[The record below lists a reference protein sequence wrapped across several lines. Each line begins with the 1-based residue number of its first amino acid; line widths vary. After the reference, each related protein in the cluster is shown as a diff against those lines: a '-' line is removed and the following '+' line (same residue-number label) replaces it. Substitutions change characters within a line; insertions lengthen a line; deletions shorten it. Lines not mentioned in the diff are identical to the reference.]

1 MIRNVNEIFE
11 WTIEKVSQLRLRPG
25 GGIDDTRLDTKN
37 MNLGGLVSLL
47 KNNDIIMAIGV
58 VIIVVMMII
67 PLPPMLLDILLTLNI
82 SLSIIILLVC
92 LFVKEPL
99 EYSSFPIILLIATI
113 FRLGLNISSTRLIL
127 LYGSAGE
134 VIHSFGQFV
143 VGGNYI
149 VGFIIFILLVVIN
162 FMVITGG
169 ATRVA
174 EVSARFTL
182 DSMPGKQLSIDAD
195 LNSGLINEEQAKA
208 RRRKLEREADFY
220 GTMDGASKFVKGDA
234 TAGIIITVVNIFAG
248 IVIGVWQLK
257 MDIMSSLSTYTI
269 LTVGDGLVSQLPAL
283 LISFSTGLIVSRASG
298 QEESLSDDIKKEMF
312 SNPIV
317 LSIVSVLLILMGLV
331 PGMPTVPFIIVAIGL
346 GWMAF
351 KKNKLDEEKKVEA
364 EKEQKEEKINEGKVS
379 KKKKKATR
387 ESVMELLN
395 VETIEMEI
403 GYRLVPLLDVEQGG
417 DLLERIAQI
426 RRQTALDLGIVLPSI
441 RVRDNLQL
449 SPNSYQI
456 KLKGVPIEVGEVYPD
471 RTLAMNSGGSDNDLS
486 VNGISAIE
494 PAFGLPAIWVE
505 EADREMV
512 ETYGY
517 TVVSPSAVI
526 STHLTEVIKKNAAEI
541 VSRADVQQLI
551 ENLKKEVS
559 EEYVSDLMKDINAAE
574 VQQILYNLLKE
585 RVSVRDLKTILEVI
599 SLQSRVSKNADY
611 LTEQVR
617 QALAR
622 SICKQNLADT
632 GELLAVTLAPD
643 VENTIAQGVSP
654 DGTSLTLDPE
664 FTRKLLDTL
673 NYELEK
679 AITSSGSQPVLLCSS
694 PIRLPFRRLIERTYP
709 QIAVMSY
716 NEISNNVKAKS
727 IGVVRIMQSKV

>member
-1 MIRNVNEIFE
+1 MGKSIQKQ
-11 WTIEKVSQLRLRPG
+11 T
-25 GGIDDTRLDTKN
+25 
-37 MNLGGLVSLL
+37 MNLGGLASLL
-47 KNNDIIMAIGV
+47 KNNDILMAIGI

-67 PLPPMLLDILLTLNI
+67 PLPPMALDILLTLNI
-82 SLSIIILLVC
+82 SLSVIILLVC

-99 EYSSFPIILLIATI
+99 EYSSFPIILLVATI

-127 LYGSAGE
+127 LNGSAGE

-248 IVIGVWQLK
+248 IVIGLWQLK
-257 MDIMSSLSTYTI
+257 MDIMTALSTFTI

-312 SNPIV
+312 SNPMV
-317 LSIVSVLLILMGLV
+317 LGIVSVLLFLLGMV
-331 PGMPTVPFIIVAIGL
+331 PGMPTIPFLLVAASL

-351 KKNKLDEEKKVEA
+351 KKDKADKVQKVEEAKAA
-364 EKEQKEEKINEGKVS
+364 EEAKKEEAGLGKVA

-449 SPNSYQI
+449 PPNTYQI
-456 KLKGVPIEVGEVYPD
+456 KLKGVPIESGEVYPD
-471 RTLAMNSGGSDNDLS
+471 RSLAMNAGGSDNDLGI
-486 VNGISAIE
+486 NGISAIE

-505 EADREMV
+505 EKDKEIA

-526 STHLTEVIKKNAAEI
+526 STHLTEVIKKNSAEI
-541 VSRADVQQLI
+541 VSRADIQQLI
-551 ENLKKEVS
+551 DNLKKEVS
-559 EEYVSDLMKDINAAE
+559 EEYVSDLMKDLTVAE
-574 VQQILYNLLKE
+574 VQQIVYNLLKE
-585 RVSVRDLKTILEVI
+585 RVSVRDLKTILEVL

-617 QALAR
+617 QALSR

-632 GELLAVTLAPD
+632 GELLAVTLAPE

-654 DGTSLTLDPE
+654 DGSSLTLDPE
-664 FTRKLLDTL
+664 FTRKLLDNL
-673 NYELEK
+673 NYELER
-679 AITSSGSQPVLLCSS
+679 AISSSGNQPVLLCSS

-716 NEISNNVKAKS
+716 SEISNNVKAKS
-727 IGVVRIMQSKV
+727 IGVIRVAAANV

>member
-1 MIRNVNEIFE
+1 MGKSIQKQ
-11 WTIEKVSQLRLRPG
+11 T
-25 GGIDDTRLDTKN
+25 
-37 MNLGGLVSLL
+37 MNLGGLASLL
-47 KNNDIIMAIGV
+47 KNNDILMAIGI

-67 PLPPMLLDILLTLNI
+67 PLPPMALDILLTLNI
-82 SLSIIILLVC
+82 SLSVIILLVC

-99 EYSSFPIILLIATI
+99 EYSSFPIILLVATI

-127 LYGSAGE
+127 LNGSAGE

-248 IVIGVWQLK
+248 IVIGLWQLK
-257 MDIMSSLSTYTI
+257 MDIMTALSTFTI

-312 SNPIV
+312 SNPMV
-317 LSIVSVLLILMGLV
+317 LGIVSVLLFLLGMV
-331 PGMPTVPFIIVAIGL
+331 PGMPTIPFLLVAASL

-351 KKNKLDEEKKVEA
+351 KKDKADKVQKVEEAKAA
-364 EKEQKEEKINEGKVS
+364 EEAKKEEAGLGKVA

-449 SPNSYQI
+449 PPNTYQI
-456 KLKGVPIEVGEVYPD
+456 KLKGVPIESGEVYPD
-471 RTLAMNSGGSDNDLS
+471 RSLAMNAGGSDNDLGI
-486 VNGISAIE
+486 NGISAIE

-505 EADREMV
+505 EKDKEIA

-526 STHLTEVIKKNAAEI
+526 STHLTEVIKKNSAEI
-541 VSRADVQQLI
+541 VSRADIQQLI
-551 ENLKKEVS
+551 DNLKKEVS
-559 EEYVSDLMKDINAAE
+559 EEYVSDLMKDLTVAE
-574 VQQILYNLLKE
+574 VQQIVYNLLKE
-585 RVSVRDLKTILEVI
+585 RVSVRDLKTILEVL

-617 QALAR
+617 QALSR

-632 GELLAVTLAPD
+632 GELLAVTLAPE

-654 DGTSLTLDPE
+654 DGSSLTLDPE
-664 FTRKLLDTL
+664 FTRKLLDNL
-673 NYELEK
+673 NSELER
-679 AITSSGSQPVLLCSS
+679 AISSSGNQPVLLCSS

-727 IGVVRIMQSKV
+727 IGVIRVTAANV

>member
-1 MIRNVNEIFE
+1 
-11 WTIEKVSQLRLRPG
+11 
-25 GGIDDTRLDTKN
+25 
-37 MNLGGLVSLL
+37 MNLGALSSLL
-47 KNNDIIMAIGV
+47 KNNDIIMAIGI
-58 VIIVVMMII
+58 VIIVAMMII

-82 SLSIIILLVC
+82 SLSVIILLVC
-92 LFVKEPL
+92 LFIKEPL
-99 EYSSFPIILLIATI
+99 EYSSFPIILLVATI
-113 FRLGLNISSTRLIL
+113 FRLGLNVSSTRLIL
-127 LYGSAGE
+127 LHGAAGE
-134 VIHSFGQFV
+134 VINSFGQFV

-248 IVIGVWQLK
+248 IVIGLWQLK
-257 MDIMSSLSTYTI
+257 MDIMTALSTFTI

-298 QEESLSDDIKKEMF
+298 QDDSLSDDIKKEMF

-317 LSIVSVLLILMGLV
+317 LAIVSVLLFLLGMI
-331 PGMPTVPFIIVAIGL
+331 PGMPTVPFIAVALGIGWL
-346 GWMAF
+346 AF
-351 KKNKLDEEKKVEA
+351 SKNKAQETKKAEEIKAQEEA
-364 EKEQKEEKINEGKVS
+364 QKQEGSLAKAG
-379 KKKKKATR
+379 KTKKKATR

-449 SPNSYQI
+449 PPNNYQI
-456 KLKGVPIEVGEVYPD
+456 KLKGVPIESGEVYPD
-471 RTLAMNSGGSDNDLS
+471 RSLAMNSGGSDNDLS
-486 VNGISAIE
+486 INGISAIE
-494 PAFGLPAIWVE
+494 PAFGLPAIWVDDKDKE
-505 EADREMV
+505 IA

-541 VSRADVQQLI
+541 VSRADIQQLI
-551 ENLKKEVS
+551 DNLKKEVS
-559 EEYVSDLMKDINAAE
+559 EEYVSDLMKDITVAE
-574 VQQILYNLLKE
+574 VQQIIYNLLKE
-585 RVSVRDLKTILEVI
+585 RVSVRDLKTILEVL

-617 QALAR
+617 QALSR

-632 GELLAVTLAPD
+632 GELLAVTLAPE

-664 FTRKLLDTL
+664 FTRKLMDNL

-679 AITSSGSQPVLLCSS
+679 AITSSGNQPVLLCSS

-727 IGVVRIMQSKV
+727 IGVVKVV

>member
-1 MIRNVNEIFE
+1 MGKSIQKQ
-11 WTIEKVSQLRLRPG
+11 T
-25 GGIDDTRLDTKN
+25 
-37 MNLGGLVSLL
+37 MNLGGLASLL
-47 KNNDIIMAIGV
+47 KNNDILMAIGI

-67 PLPPMLLDILLTLNI
+67 PLPPMALDILLTLNI
-82 SLSIIILLVC
+82 SLSVIILLVC

-99 EYSSFPIILLIATI
+99 EYSSFPIILLVATI

-127 LYGSAGE
+127 LNGSAGE

-182 DSMPGKQLSIDAD
+182 VSMPGKQLSIDAD

-248 IVIGVWQLK
+248 IVIGLWQLK
-257 MDIMSSLSTYTI
+257 MDIMTALSTFTI

-312 SNPIV
+312 SNPMV
-317 LSIVSVLLILMGLV
+317 LGIVSVLLFLLGMV
-331 PGMPTVPFIIVAIGL
+331 PGMPTIPFLLVAASL

-351 KKNKLDEEKKVEA
+351 KKDKADKVQKVEEAKAA
-364 EKEQKEEKINEGKVS
+364 EEAKKEEAGLGKVA

-449 SPNSYQI
+449 PPNTYQI
-456 KLKGVPIEVGEVYPD
+456 KLKGVPIESGEVYPD
-471 RTLAMNSGGSDNDLS
+471 RSLAMNAGGSDNDLGI
-486 VNGISAIE
+486 NGISAIE

-505 EADREMV
+505 EKDKEIA

-526 STHLTEVIKKNAAEI
+526 STHLTEVIKKNSAEI
-541 VSRADVQQLI
+541 VSRADIQQLI
-551 ENLKKEVS
+551 DNLKKEVS
-559 EEYVSDLMKDINAAE
+559 EEYVSDLMKDLTVAE
-574 VQQILYNLLKE
+574 VQQIVYNLLKE
-585 RVSVRDLKTILEVI
+585 RVSVRDLKTILEVL

-617 QALAR
+617 QALSR

-632 GELLAVTLAPD
+632 GELLAVTLAPE

-654 DGTSLTLDPE
+654 DGSSLTLDPE
-664 FTRKLLDTL
+664 FTRKLLDNL
-673 NYELEK
+673 NYELER
-679 AITSSGSQPVLLCSS
+679 AISSSGNQPVLLCSS

-727 IGVVRIMQSKV
+727 IGVIRVTAANV

>member
-1 MIRNVNEIFE
+1 
-11 WTIEKVSQLRLRPG
+11 
-25 GGIDDTRLDTKN
+25 
-37 MNLGGLVSLL
+37 MNLGALASFL
-47 KNNDIIMAIGV
+47 KNNDIIMAIGIV
-58 VIIVVMMII
+58 VIVAMMII

-82 SLSIIILLVC
+82 SLSVIILLVC
-92 LFVKEPL
+92 LFIKEPL
-99 EYSSFPIILLIATI
+99 EYSSFPIILLVATI
-113 FRLGLNISSTRLIL
+113 FRLGLNVSSTRLIL
-127 LYGSAGE
+127 LHGAAGE
-134 VIHSFGQFV
+134 VINSFGQFV

-195 LNSGLINEEQAKA
+195 LNSGLINEDQAKQ

-248 IVIGVWQLK
+248 IIIGLWQMK
-257 MDIMSSLSTYTI
+257 MDIMTALNTFTI

-298 QEESLSDDIKKEMF
+298 QDDSLSDDIKKEMF

-317 LSIVSVLLILMGLV
+317 LAIVSVLLFLLGMV
-331 PGMPTVPFIIVAIGL
+331 PGMPTLPFMCVAVGL
-346 GWMAF
+346 GWLAYS
-351 KKNKLDEEKKVEA
+351 KNKALTAKKAEEEKA
-364 EKEQKEEKINEGKVS
+364 KEEAQKQEGKAGKIN

-449 SPNSYQI
+449 PPNNYQI
-456 KLKGVPIEVGEVYPD
+456 KLKGVPIESGEVYPD
-471 RTLAMNSGGSDNDLS
+471 RSLAMNAGGAGNDLGL
-486 VNGISAIE
+486 NGISAIE
-494 PAFGLPAIWVE
+494 PAFGLPALWLDEKDKEIAE
-505 EADREMV
+505 NA
-512 ETYGY
+512 GY

-541 VSRADVQQLI
+541 VSRADIQQLI
-551 ENLKKEVS
+551 DNLKKEVS
-559 EEYVSDLMKDINAAE
+559 EDYVSDLMKDLSVAE
-574 VQQILYNLLKE
+574 VQQIIVNLLKE
-585 RVSVRDLKTILEVI
+585 RVSVRDLKTILEVL

-617 QALAR
+617 QALSR

-632 GELLAVTLAPD
+632 GELLAVTLAPE
-643 VENTIAQGVSP
+643 VENTIAQGVGP
-654 DGTSLTLDPE
+654 DGSSMTLDPD
-664 FTRKLLDTL
+664 FTRRMLDNL
-673 NYELEK
+673 NSELER
-679 AITSSGSQPVLLCSS
+679 AISSSGNQPVLLCSS

-727 IGVVRIMQSKV
+727 IGVIRVAPARV

>member
-1 MIRNVNEIFE
+1 
-11 WTIEKVSQLRLRPG
+11 
-25 GGIDDTRLDTKN
+25 
-37 MNLGGLVSLL
+37 MNLGALSSLL
-47 KNNDIIMAIGV
+47 KNNDIIMAIGI
-58 VIIVVMMII
+58 VIIVAMMII
-67 PLPPMLLDILLTLNI
+67 PLPPILLDILLTLNI
-82 SLSIIILLVC
+82 SLSVIILLVC
-92 LFVKEPL
+92 LFIKEPL
-99 EYSSFPIILLIATI
+99 EYSSFPIILLVATI
-113 FRLGLNISSTRLIL
+113 FRLGLNVSSTRLIL
-127 LYGSAGE
+127 LHGSAGE
-134 VIHSFGQFV
+134 VINSFGQFV

-195 LNSGLINEEQAKA
+195 LNSGLINEDQAKQ

-248 IVIGVWQLK
+248 IVIGLWQMK
-257 MDIMSSLSTYTI
+257 MDIMTALNTFTI

-298 QEESLSDDIKKEMF
+298 QDDSLSDDIKKEMF

-317 LSIVSVLLILMGLV
+317 LAIVSVLLFLLGMV
-331 PGMPTVPFIIVAIGL
+331 PGMPTIPFICVAVGL
-346 GWMAF
+346 GWLAYS
-351 KKNKLDEEKKVEA
+351 KNKVLVAQKLEEEKA
-364 EKEQKEEKINEGKVS
+364 KEEAQKQDGKGGKVN

-449 SPNSYQI
+449 PPNNYQI
-456 KLKGVPIEVGEVYPD
+456 KLKGVPVESGEVYPD
-471 RTLAMNSGGSDNDLS
+471 RSLAMNAGGSGSDLGL
-486 VNGISAIE
+486 NGISAIE
-494 PAFGLPAIWVE
+494 PAFGLPALWLDEKDKEIAE
-505 EADREMV
+505 NA
-512 ETYGY
+512 GY

-541 VSRADVQQLI
+541 VSRADIQQLI
-551 ENLKKEVS
+551 DNLKKEVS
-559 EEYVSDLMKDINAAE
+559 EDYVADLMKDLSVAE
-574 VQQILYNLLKE
+574 VQQIVYNLLKE
-585 RVSVRDLKTILEVI
+585 RVSVRDLKTILEVL

-617 QALAR
+617 QALSR

-632 GELLAVTLAPD
+632 GELLAVTLAPE
-643 VENTIAQGVSP
+643 VENTIAQGVGP

-664 FTRKLLDTL
+664 FTRKMLDNL

-679 AITSSGSQPVLLCSS
+679 AISSSGNQPVLLCSS

-727 IGVVRIMQSKV
+727 IGVIRVTPSRV

>member
-1 MIRNVNEIFE
+1 MGKSIQKQ
-11 WTIEKVSQLRLRPG
+11 T
-25 GGIDDTRLDTKN
+25 
-37 MNLGGLVSLL
+37 MNLGGLASLL
-47 KNNDIIMAIGV
+47 KNNDILMAIGI

-67 PLPPMLLDILLTLNI
+67 PLPPMALDILLTLNI
-82 SLSIIILLVC
+82 SLSVIILLVC

-99 EYSSFPIILLIATI
+99 EYSSFPIILLVATI
-113 FRLGLNISSTRLIL
+113 FRLGLNVSSTRLIL
-127 LYGSAGE
+127 LNGSAGE

-248 IVIGVWQLK
+248 IVIGLWQLK
-257 MDIMSSLSTYTI
+257 MDIMTALSTFTI

-312 SNPIV
+312 SNPMV
-317 LSIVSVLLILMGLV
+317 LGIVSVLLFLLGMV
-331 PGMPTVPFIIVAIGL
+331 PGMPTIPFLLVAASL

-351 KKNKLDEEKKVEA
+351 KKDKADKVQKVEEAKAA
-364 EKEQKEEKINEGKVS
+364 EEAKKEEAGLGKVA

-449 SPNSYQI
+449 PPNTYQI
-456 KLKGVPIEVGEVYPD
+456 KLKGVPIESGEVYPD
-471 RTLAMNSGGSDNDLS
+471 RSLAMNAGGSDNDLGI
-486 VNGISAIE
+486 NGISAIE

-505 EADREMV
+505 EKDKEIA

-526 STHLTEVIKKNAAEI
+526 STHLTEVIKKNSAEI
-541 VSRADVQQLI
+541 VSRADIQQLI
-551 ENLKKEVS
+551 DNLKKEVS
-559 EEYVSDLMKDINAAE
+559 EEYVSDLMKDLTVAE
-574 VQQILYNLLKE
+574 VQQIVYNLLKE
-585 RVSVRDLKTILEVI
+585 RVSVRDLKTILEVL

-617 QALAR
+617 QALSR

-632 GELLAVTLAPD
+632 GELLAVTLAPE

-654 DGTSLTLDPE
+654 DGSSLTLDPE
-664 FTRKLLDTL
+664 FTRKLLDNL
-673 NYELEK
+673 NYELER
-679 AITSSGSQPVLLCSS
+679 AISSSGNQPVLLCSS

-727 IGVVRIMQSKV
+727 IGVIRVTAANV

>member
-1 MIRNVNEIFE
+1 
-11 WTIEKVSQLRLRPG
+11 
-25 GGIDDTRLDTKN
+25 
-37 MNLGGLVSLL
+37 MNLGALSSLL
-47 KNNDIIMAIGV
+47 KNNDIIMAIGI
-58 VIIVVMMII
+58 VIIVAMMII

-82 SLSIIILLVC
+82 SLSVIILLVC
-92 LFVKEPL
+92 LFIKEPL
-99 EYSSFPIILLIATI
+99 EYSSFPIILLVATI
-113 FRLGLNISSTRLIL
+113 FRLGLNVSSTRLIL
-127 LYGSAGE
+127 LHGAAGE
-134 VIHSFGQFV
+134 VINSFGQFV

-248 IVIGVWQLK
+248 IVIGLWQLK
-257 MDIMSSLSTYTI
+257 MDIMTALSTFTI

-298 QEESLSDDIKKEMF
+298 QDDSLSDDIKKEMF

-317 LSIVSVLLILMGLV
+317 LAIVSVLLFLLGMI
-331 PGMPTVPFIIVAIGL
+331 PGMPTVPFIAVSLGIGWL
-346 GWMAF
+346 AF
-351 KKNKLDEEKKVEA
+351 SKNKAQETKKAEEIKAQEEA
-364 EKEQKEEKINEGKVS
+364 QKQEGSLAKAG
-379 KKKKKATR
+379 KTKKKATR

-449 SPNSYQI
+449 PPNNYQI
-456 KLKGVPIEVGEVYPD
+456 KLKGVPIESGEVYPD
-471 RTLAMNSGGSDNDLS
+471 RSLAMNSGGSDNDLS
-486 VNGISAIE
+486 INGISAIE
-494 PAFGLPAIWVE
+494 PAFGLPAIWVDDKDKE
-505 EADREMV
+505 IA

-541 VSRADVQQLI
+541 VSRADIQQLI
-551 ENLKKEVS
+551 DNLKKEVS
-559 EEYVSDLMKDINAAE
+559 EEYVSDLMKDITVAE
-574 VQQILYNLLKE
+574 VQQIIYNLLKE
-585 RVSVRDLKTILEVI
+585 RVSVRDLKTILEVL

-617 QALAR
+617 QALSR

-632 GELLAVTLAPD
+632 GELLAVTLAPE

-664 FTRKLLDTL
+664 FTRKLMDNL

-679 AITSSGSQPVLLCSS
+679 AITSSGNQPVLLCSS

-727 IGVVRIMQSKV
+727 IGVVKVV

>member
-1 MIRNVNEIFE
+1 
-11 WTIEKVSQLRLRPG
+11 
-25 GGIDDTRLDTKN
+25 
-37 MNLGGLVSLL
+37 MNFGALGSLL
-47 KNNDIIMAIGV
+47 KNNDIIMAIGI
-58 VIIVVMMII
+58 VIIVAMMII
-67 PLPPMLLDILLTLNI
+67 PLPPMALDILLTLNI
-82 SLSIIILLVC
+82 SLSVIILLVC

-113 FRLGLNISSTRLIL
+113 FRLALNISSTRLIL
-127 LYGSAGE
+127 LYGAAGD

-195 LNSGLINEEQAKA
+195 LNSGLISEEQAKA

-248 IVIGVWQLK
+248 IVIGLWQMK
-257 MDIMSSLSTYTI
+257 MDIMTALNTFTI

-317 LSIVSVLLILMGLV
+317 LSIVSILLFLLGMV
-331 PGMPTVPFIIVAIGL
+331 PGMPTVPFIIVSLSIGWL
-346 GWMAF
+346 AF
-351 KKNKLDEEKKVEA
+351 TKNKADKKKESDEIKAQEDAKKLEGPGA
-364 EKEQKEEKINEGKVS
+364 KIN

-449 SPNSYQI
+449 PPNHYQI
-456 KLKGVPIEVGEVYPD
+456 KLKGVPIESGEVYPD
-471 RTLAMNSGGSDNDLS
+471 RSLAMNAGGSDNDLGI
-486 VNGISAIE
+486 NGISAIE
-494 PAFGLPAIWVE
+494 PAFGLPALWIE
-505 EADREMV
+505 EKDKEVA

-541 VSRADVQQLI
+541 VSRADIQQLI
-551 ENLKKEVS
+551 DNLKKEVS
-559 EEYVSDLMKDINAAE
+559 EEYVSDLMKDLTVAE
-574 VQQILYNLLKE
+574 VQQIVYNMLKE
-585 RVSVRDLKTILEVI
+585 RVSVRDLKTILEVL

-617 QALAR
+617 QSLAR

-632 GELLAVTLAPD
+632 GELLAVTLAPE

-654 DGTSLTLDPE
+654 DGSSLTLDPE
-664 FTRKLLDTL
+664 FTRKLLDNL

-679 AITSSGSQPVLLCSS
+679 AISSSGNQPVLLCSS

-727 IGVVRIMQSKV
+727 IGVIRVAPAKV

>member
-1 MIRNVNEIFE
+1 
-11 WTIEKVSQLRLRPG
+11 
-25 GGIDDTRLDTKN
+25 
-37 MNLGGLVSLL
+37 MNFGALSSLL
-47 KNNDIIMAIGV
+47 KNNDIIMAIGI
-58 VIIVVMMII
+58 VIIVAMMII

-82 SLSIIILLVC
+82 SLSVIILLVC
-92 LFVKEPL
+92 LFIKEPL
-99 EYSSFPIILLIATI
+99 EYSSFPIILLVATI
-113 FRLGLNISSTRLIL
+113 FRLGLNVSSTRLIL
-127 LYGSAGE
+127 LHGSAGE
-134 VIHSFGQFV
+134 VINSFGQFV

-195 LNSGLINEEQAKA
+195 LNSGLINEDQAKA

-248 IVIGVWQLK
+248 IVIGLWQMK
-257 MDIMSSLSTYTI
+257 MDIMTALNTFTI

-298 QEESLSDDIKKEMF
+298 QDDSLSDDIKKEMF

-317 LSIVSVLLILMGLV
+317 LSIVAVLLFLLGMV
-331 PGMPTVPFIIVAIGL
+331 PGMPTIPFIVVSIAL
-346 GWMAF
+346 GWLAYS
-351 KKNKLDEEKKVEA
+351 KNKVEKAKKIEEAKVKEENKIDEKKL
-364 EKEQKEEKINEGKVS
+364 G

-456 KLKGVPIEVGEVYPD
+456 KLKGVPIESGEVYPD
-471 RTLAMNSGGSDNDLS
+471 RSLAMNSGGSDNDLGI
-486 VNGISAIE
+486 NGISAIE

-505 EADREMV
+505 EKD
-512 ETYGY
+512 
-517 TVVSPSAVI
+517 
-526 STHLTEVIKKNAAEI
+526 
-541 VSRADVQQLI
+541 
-551 ENLKKEVS
+551 KES
-559 EEYVSDLMKDINAAE
+559 
-574 VQQILYNLLKE
+574 Q
-585 RVSVRDLKTILEVI
+585 
-599 SLQSRVSKNADY
+599 
-611 LTEQVR
+611 
-617 QALAR
+617 
-622 SICKQNLADT
+622 
-632 GELLAVTLAPD
+632 
-643 VENTIAQGVSP
+643 TIASNENAKQGS
-654 DGTSLTLDPE
+654 
-664 FTRKLLDTL
+664 
-673 NYELEK
+673 K
-679 AITSSGSQPVLLCSS
+679 A
-694 PIRLPFRRLIERTYP
+694 
-709 QIAVMSY
+709 
-716 NEISNNVKAKS
+716 
-727 IGVVRIMQSKV
+727 

>member
-1 MIRNVNEIFE
+1 
-11 WTIEKVSQLRLRPG
+11 
-25 GGIDDTRLDTKN
+25 
-37 MNLGGLVSLL
+37 MNLGALSSLL
-47 KNNDIIMAIGV
+47 KNNDIIMAIGI
-58 VIIVVMMII
+58 VIIVAMMII

-82 SLSIIILLVC
+82 SLSVIILLVC
-92 LFVKEPL
+92 LFIKEPL
-99 EYSSFPIILLIATI
+99 EYSSFPIILLVATI
-113 FRLGLNISSTRLIL
+113 FRLGLNVSSTRLIL
-127 LYGSAGE
+127 LHGAAGE
-134 VIHSFGQFV
+134 VINSFGQFV

-248 IVIGVWQLK
+248 IVIGLWQLK
-257 MDIMSSLSTYTI
+257 MDIMTALSTFTI

-298 QEESLSDDIKKEMF
+298 QDDSLSDDIKKEMF

-317 LSIVSVLLILMGLV
+317 LAIVSVLLFLLGMI
-331 PGMPTVPFIIVAIGL
+331 PGMPTVPFIAVALGIGWL
-346 GWMAF
+346 AF
-351 KKNKLDEEKKVEA
+351 SKNKAQETKKAEEIKAQEEV
-364 EKEQKEEKINEGKVS
+364 QKQEGSLAKAG
-379 KKKKKATR
+379 KTKKKATR

-449 SPNSYQI
+449 PPNNYQI
-456 KLKGVPIEVGEVYPD
+456 KLKGVPIESGEVYPD
-471 RTLAMNSGGSDNDLS
+471 RSLAMNSGGSDNDLS
-486 VNGISAIE
+486 INGISAIE
-494 PAFGLPAIWVE
+494 PAFGLPAIWVDDKDKE
-505 EADREMV
+505 IA

-541 VSRADVQQLI
+541 VSRADIQQLI
-551 ENLKKEVS
+551 DNLKKEVS
-559 EEYVSDLMKDINAAE
+559 EEYVSDLMKDITVAE
-574 VQQILYNLLKE
+574 VQQIIYNLLKE
-585 RVSVRDLKTILEVI
+585 RVSVRDLKTILEVL

-617 QALAR
+617 QALSR

-632 GELLAVTLAPD
+632 GELLAVTLAPE

-664 FTRKLLDTL
+664 FTRKLMDNL

-679 AITSSGSQPVLLCSS
+679 AITSSGNQPVLLCSS

-727 IGVVRIMQSKV
+727 IGVVKVV

>member
-1 MIRNVNEIFE
+1 
-11 WTIEKVSQLRLRPG
+11 
-25 GGIDDTRLDTKN
+25 
-37 MNLGGLVSLL
+37 MNLGALASLL
-47 KNNDIIMAIGV
+47 KNNDILMAIGI
-58 VIIVVMMII
+58 VIIVAMMII

-82 SLSIIILLVC
+82 SLSVIILLVC
-92 LFVKEPL
+92 LFFKEHL
-99 EYSSFPIILLIATI
+99 EYFSFSLIILVATI
-113 FRLGLNISSTRLIL
+113 FRLGLNVSSTRLIL
-127 LYGSAGE
+127 LYGAAGE
-134 VIHSFGQFV
+134 VINSFGQFV

-195 LNSGLINEEQAKA
+195 LNSGLINEDQAKA

-248 IVIGVWQLK
+248 IVIGMWQMK
-257 MDIMSSLSTYTI
+257 MDIMTALNTFTI

-283 LISFSTGLIVSRASG
+283 LISFATGLIVSRASG

-317 LSIVSVLLILMGLV
+317 LAIVSVLLFLLGMV
-331 PGMPTVPFIIVAIGL
+331 PGMPTLPFIIVSLAIGWL
-346 GWMAF
+346 AYS
-351 KKNKLDEEKKVEA
+351 KNKVEKVK
-364 EKEQKEEKINEGKVS
+364 KEEEVKAAQEAQKQESGLGKVA

-449 SPNSYQI
+449 PPNSYQI
-456 KLKGVPIEVGEVYPD
+456 KLKGVAIESGEVYPD
-471 RTLAMNSGGSDNDLS
+471 RSLAMNAGGSDNDLGI
-486 VNGISAIE
+486 NGISAIE

-505 EADREMV
+505 EKDREIA
-512 ETYGY
+512 ENYGY

-541 VSRADVQQLI
+541 ISRADIQQLI
-551 ENLKKEVS
+551 DNLKKEVS
-559 EEYVSDLMKDINAAE
+559 EEYVADLMKDLSVAE
-574 VQQILYNLLKE
+574 VQQIIYNLLRE

-617 QALAR
+617 QALSR

-632 GELLAVTLAPD
+632 GELLAVTLAPE

-654 DGTSLTLDPE
+654 DGSSLTLDPE
-664 FTRKLLDTL
+664 FTRQLLDNL

-679 AITSSGSQPVLLCSS
+679 AISSSGNQPVLLCSS

-727 IGVVRIMQSKV
+727 IGVVKVAAARV